1 MLQNG
6 YLLFGCL
13 NTLRRQSKFY
23 VALISYCFEIL
34 AIYNPVYVHMSPQQ
48 AADIKI
54 LGSLSRDDLKKLCGD
69 NFPEWVSF
77 QQFEQVTSNCT
88 YVFCYE
94 KNI

>member
-1 MLQNG
+1 
-6 YLLFGCL
+6 
-13 NTLRRQSKFY
+13 
-23 VALISYCFEIL
+23 
-34 AIYNPVYVHMSPQQ
+34 MSPKQ

-88 YVFCYE
+88 YLLSYE
-94 KNI
+94 KKYLINLCPEIKKKKEFASILSILNG